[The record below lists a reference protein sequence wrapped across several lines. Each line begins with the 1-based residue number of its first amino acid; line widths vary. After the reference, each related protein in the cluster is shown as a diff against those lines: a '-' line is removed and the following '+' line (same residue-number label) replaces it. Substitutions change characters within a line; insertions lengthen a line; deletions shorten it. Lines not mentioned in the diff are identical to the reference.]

1 MSSTSSIAV
10 FKEDAWPS
18 CQRCG
23 ELVPARLDSRRR
35 GRGHVPERRRACAGC
50 GLLIC
55 RRCVGDASE
64 PGGVHCATCAPP
76 SGQASPPE
84 KTLDTAGLGGVS

>member
-35 GRGHVPERRRACAGC
+35 GRGHVPERRRACAAC

-55 RRCVGDASE
+55 RRCVGAWF
-64 PGGVHCATCAPP
+64 PGPFHCATCSPP
-76 SGQASPPE
+76 AGQASPGE
-84 KTLDTAGLGGVS
+84 NS